1 MKQKESEKLLARDKA
16 GSLISEQESRVF
28 PLVEVRNED
37 KRSLLQ
43 VKANRIPNR
52 RMPNGTYGW
61 CERTASEL
69 ISCLLLDF
77 LTPMNPFCEQTA
89 RGGWLTA

>member
-28 PLVEVRNED
+28 PLGEVRNED

-43 VKANRIPNR
+43 VKAKRIPNR
-52 RMPNGTYGW
+52 RMPNGTYGGV
-61 CERTASEL
+61 
-69 ISCLLLDF
+69 
-77 LTPMNPFCEQTA
+77 
-89 RGGWLTA
+89 RGRQAN